1 MEDLQRQLRIAIFA
15 FLIIVPIGT
24 LGFMWLEGWSFIDSL
39 YVTVITLSTIGYGD
53 LTPADPYGRLFTIGL
68 AVSGLSAFAF
78 ASQAFIQFFTSPIL
92 RRVRQRRITQR
103 EIDKLSNH
111 YIICGMGEVVDRT
124 VEYLLQGAQA
134 RRESI
139 REQQYRPID
148 NFFDRLLG
156 DDEDGHALW
165 LRRPIKKISH
175 TLINLFQTQST
186 ILDILVVIT
195 QDNDYAQKLNGK
207 GLLVVKGDPTDDAV
221 LVDAGIKRA
230 QAMMIM
236 LDNDTETLLAVL
248 TAHTLVPTIHITA
261 AVLDDDLAHKIVR
274 AGATNV
280 LNPFDTA
287 GQFLNSATFRPA
299 VNAFFNG
306 VMFEHTTDSNLTQ
319 LEIYDESPWLG
330 QTIGSLKLHQN
341 FQAGAVGIRYDDNRY
356 DYAPTDRYILQEDD
370 VLIVVAPS
378 AQIPALKKACAGDR
392 RKARLA
398 LWQPLPIQEEA
409 LRSEH
414 VYSLVEAEQAIES
427 MSKHFIIC
435 GNDRIA
441 RSSIARLDPTRPF
454 VVISNDNT
462 LTSELIKRGFRV
474 VHGNPSNEETLLKAG
489 IKRAQAI
496 MVALE
501 KKADSVL
508 TVITSRALNKRLL
521 ITTTA
526 NTDDMI
532 EKLER
537 AGADRVVSPFHVAA
551 RFVLMTTTRPALSGF
566 MRSVL
571 YNYQTGLETTEIY
584 MEDESVWIGKTISEL
599 HLRRIYNAGIIG
611 IRQADRKTF
620 LYAPSTDYV
629 IREHEVLIIVTPMKH
644 SDAIR
649 DDANGGTVRAPVTLR
664 SKVLQSAKFTPD
676 EIQALLKQGQKDKK
690 DY

>member
-15 FLIIVPIGT
+15 FLVIVPIGT
-24 LGFMWLEGWSFIDSL
+24 IGFMWLEGWTLIDSL

-53 LTPADPYGRLFTIGL
+53 LTPEDPMGRLFTIVL
-68 AVSGLSAFAF
+68 AISGLSAFAF
-78 ASQAFIQFFTSPIL
+78 AGQAFIQFFTSPIL
-92 RRVRQRRITQR
+92 RNVRQRRVTQSKV
-103 EIDKLSNH
+103 DKLSNH
-111 YIICGMGEVVDRT
+111 YIICGMGEMVDRT
-124 VEYLLQGAQA
+124 VEYLLQGANA

-148 NFFDRLLG
+148 RFFDRLLG

-165 LRRPIKKISH
+165 LRRPIKRLSH
-175 TLINLFQTQST
+175 ALINMFQTQST

-195 QDNDYAQKLNGK
+195 QDENYAQQLSNKD
-207 GLLVVKGDPTDDAV
+207 LLVIKGDATVDDV
-221 LVDAGIKRA
+221 LLDAGIERA

-236 LDNDTETLLAVL
+236 LDNDTETLLSVL

-261 AVLDDDLAHKIVR
+261 AVLDDDLGRKIVR

-287 GQFLNSATFRPA
+287 GQFLNNATFRPA

-306 VMFEHTTDSNLTQ
+306 VMFDHATDYRLTQ
-319 LEIYDESPWLG
+319 LELHDDSPWCG
-330 QTIGSLKLHQN
+330 KTIGSLKLHNN
-341 FQAGAVGIRYDDNRY
+341 FGAGAIGIRYDNSNFG
-356 DYAPTDRYILQEDD
+356 YAPPDQYILEEGDI
-370 VLIVVAPS
+370 LIVVAPS
-378 AQIPALKKACAGDR
+378 EQIQALQAACAGM
-392 RKARLA
+392 KHKVRLA
-398 LWQPLPIQEEA
+398 LWQPLPIRQDP
-409 LRSEH
+409 LRGEH
-414 VYSLVEAEQAIES
+414 VYSLVEAENAIES

-441 RSSIARLDPTRPF
+441 RSAISRLDPTRPF
-454 VVISNDNT
+454 VIISNDNT

-474 VHGNPSNEETLLKAG
+474 VHGNPSSEETLHKAG

-508 TVITSRALNKRLL
+508 TVITSRALNKRIL

-551 RFVLMTTTRPALSGF
+551 RFVLLTTTRPELSGF
-566 MRSVL
+566 LSAVL

-584 MEDESVWIGKTISEL
+584 MEEKSVWIGKTVSEL
-599 HLRRIYNAGIIG
+599 RLGKSYDAGIIG
-611 IRQADRKTF
+611 IRQPNRNTF
-620 LYAPSTDYV
+620 LYAPSQDYI
-629 IREHEVLIIVTPMKH
+629 IREHEVLIIVTPMIH
-644 SDAIR
+644 SDTIR
-649 DDANGGTVRAPVTLR
+649 DDAHGGIVHAPSTLR
-664 SKVLQSAKFTPD
+664 SKVLQSARFTPD
-676 EIQALLKQGQKDKK
+676 EIQALLKQAKK
-690 DY
+690 NK

>member
-24 LGFMWLEGWSFIDSL
+24 IGFMWLEGWSFIDSL

-53 LTPADPYGRLFTIGL
+53 LTPEDPYGRIFTIIL
-68 AVSGLSAFAF
+68 AISGLSAFAF
-78 ASQAFIQFFTSPIL
+78 AGQAFIQFFTSPLL
-92 RRVRQRRITQR
+92 RIVRQRRITQR
-103 EIDKLSNH
+103 KVDRLSNH
-111 YIICGMGEVVDRT
+111 YIICGMGEMVDRT
-124 VEYLLQGAQA
+124 VEYLLQGANA
-134 RRESI
+134 RRDSI
-139 REQQYRPID
+139 REKQYRPID
-148 NFFDRLLG
+148 NFFDHLLG
-156 DDEDGHALW
+156 DDEEGHVLW
-165 LRRPIKKISH
+165 LRRPIKKLSH
-175 TLINLFQTQST
+175 TLINMFQTQST

-195 QDNDYAQKLNGK
+195 QDEHYAQQLRDND
-207 GLLVVKGDPTDDAV
+207 LLVIKGDPTVDDV
-221 LVDAGIKRA
+221 LIDAGIERA

-236 LDNDTETLLAVL
+236 LDNDTETLLSVL

-261 AVLDDDLAHKIVR
+261 AVLDDDLGRKIVR

-306 VMFEHTTDSNLTQ
+306 VMFEHTTNYSLTQ
-319 LEIYDESPWLG
+319 LTIRENSPWLG
-330 QTIGSLKLHQN
+330 KTIGSLKLHQN
-341 FQAGAVGIRYDDNRY
+341 FSAGAIGIRYDNSRY
-356 DYAPTDRYILQEDD
+356 GYAPADQYILQEDE

-378 AQIPALKKACAGDR
+378 ENIRALQIACAGTAHKTR
-392 RKARLA
+392 FAV
-398 LWQPLPIQEEA
+398 WQPLPIQHPP
-409 LRSEH
+409 LRNERT
-414 VYSLVEAEQAIES
+414 YSLVEAEHAIES

-441 RSSIARLDPTRPF
+441 RSAIARLDPTRPF
-454 VVISNDNT
+454 VIISNDNT

-474 VHGNPSNEETLLKAG
+474 VHGNPSSEETLLKAG
-489 IKRAQAI
+489 VKRAQAI

-532 EKLER
+532 GKLER

-551 RFVLMTTTRPALSGF
+551 RFVLLTTTRPELSGF
-566 MRSVL
+566 LSAVL

-584 MEDESVWIGKTISEL
+584 MEDESVWIGNTISD
-599 HLRRIYNAGIIG
+599 LRLGKTYDAGVIG
-611 IRQADRKTF
+611 IRQPDRKTF

-629 IREHEVLIIVTPMKH
+629 IRPHEVLIIVTPMKY

-649 DDANGGTVRAPVTLR
+649 DDAHGGTVRAPTTLR
-664 SKVLQSAKFTPD
+664 SKVLQSARFTPD
-676 EIQALLKQGQKDKK
+676 EIQALLKQGRKNT
-690 DY
+690 

>member
-24 LGFMWLEGWSFIDSL
+24 IGFMWLEGWSFVDSL

-53 LTPADPYGRLFTIGL
+53 LTPEDPYGRLFTIVL

-78 ASQAFIQFFTSPIL
+78 AGQAFIQFFTSPIL
-92 RRVRQRRITQR
+92 RTVRQRRLTQR
-103 EIDKLSNH
+103 KVDKLSNH
-111 YIICGMGEVVDRT
+111 YIICGMGEMVDRT
-124 VEYLLQGAQA
+124 VEYLLQGANA
-134 RRESI
+134 RRDSI

-165 LRRPIKKISH
+165 LRRPIKKLSH
-175 TLINLFQTQST
+175 TLINMFQTQST

-195 QDNDYAQKLNGK
+195 HDENYAQQLRNND
-207 GLLVVKGDPTDDAV
+207 LLVIKGDPTVDGV
-221 LVDAGIKRA
+221 LIDAGIKRA

-236 LDNDTETLLAVL
+236 LDNDTETLLSVL

-261 AVLDDDLAHKIVR
+261 AVLDDDLGRKIVR

-306 VMFEHTTDSNLTQ
+306 VMFEHTTSYSLTQ
-319 LEIYDESPWLG
+319 LTVREGSPWLG
-330 QTIGSLKLHQN
+330 KTIGSLKLQN
-341 FQAGAVGIRYDDNRY
+341 NFSAGVIGIRYDNSRY
-356 DYAPTDRYILQEDD
+356 GYAPSDQYILQEDE

-378 AQIPALKKACAGDR
+378 ENIQALQLACAGTTHKTR
-392 RKARLA
+392 FAV
-398 LWQPLPIQEEA
+398 WQPLPVQHPP
-409 LRSEH
+409 LRSEQT
-414 VYSLVEAEQAIES
+414 YSLVEAENAIAS

-441 RSSIARLDPTRPF
+441 RSAITRLDPTRPF
-454 VVISNDNT
+454 VIISNDNT

-474 VHGNPSNEETLLKAG
+474 VHGNPSSEETLLKAG
-489 IKRAQAI
+489 VRRAQAI

-532 EKLER
+532 GKLER

-551 RFVLMTTTRPALSGF
+551 RFVLLTTTRPELSGF
-566 MRSVL
+566 MSAIL

-584 MEDESVWIGKTISEL
+584 MEEDSVWIGKTISEL
-599 HLRRIYNAGIIG
+599 RLGKTYDAGVIG
-611 IRQADRKTF
+611 IRQPDHKTF

-629 IREHEVLIIVTPMKH
+629 IRPHEVLIIVTPMKYA
-644 SDAIR
+644 DTLR
-649 DDANGGTVRAPVTLR
+649 DDAHGGTVRAPTTLR
-664 SKVLQSAKFTPD
+664 SKVLQSARFTPD
-676 EIQALLKQGQKDKK
+676 EIQALLKQGRKK
-690 DY
+690 T

>member
-24 LGFMWLEGWSFIDSL
+24 FGFMWLEGWSFVDSL

-53 LTPADPYGRLFTIGL
+53 LTPEDPYGRLFTIVL
-68 AVSGLSAFAF
+68 AISGLSAFAF
-78 ASQAFIQFFTSPIL
+78 AGQAFIQFFTSPIL
-92 RRVRQRRITQR
+92 QMVRQRRVTQR
-103 EIDKLSNH
+103 KIDKLSHH
-111 YIICGMGEVVDRT
+111 YIICGMGEMVDRT

-134 RRESI
+134 RRENA

-148 NFFDRLLG
+148 DFFDRILG

-175 TLINLFQTQST
+175 AFFNLFQTQST
-186 ILDILVVIT
+186 LLDILVVIT
-195 QDNDYAQKLNGK
+195 QDDDYARRLNNQN
-207 GLLVVKGDPTDDAV
+207 LLVIKGDPTADAI
-221 LVDAGIKRA
+221 LIDAGIERA
-230 QAMMIM
+230 QAMMVM
-236 LDNDTETLLAVL
+236 LDNDTETLLSVL

-261 AVLDDDLAHKIVR
+261 AVLDDNLAHKIIR

-306 VMFEHTTDSNLTQ
+306 VMFEHTTDSNLVQ
-319 LEIYDESPWLG
+319 LTIYEESPWLG
-330 QTIGSLKLHQN
+330 KTVGSLKLHKR
-341 FQAGAVGIRYDDNRY
+341 FQAGAIGIRYADTRY
-356 DYAPTDRYILQEDD
+356 GYAPSNQYVLQEDD

-378 AQIPALKKACAGDR
+378 EQVAALQVACTGNKS
-392 RKARLA
+392 KARLA
-398 LWQPLPIQEEA
+398 LWQALPLKESP
-409 LRSEH
+409 RSSEI
-414 VYSLVEAEQAIES
+414 VYSLVEAEVAIES

-441 RSSIARLDPTRPF
+441 RNAIARLDPMRPF
-454 VVISNDNT
+454 VIISNDNT
-462 LTSELIKRGFRV
+462 LTSDLIKRGFRV

-508 TVITSRALNKRLL
+508 AVITSRALNKRILV
-521 ITTTA
+521 TTTA

-551 RFVLMTTTRPALSGF
+551 RFVLLTTTRPALSGF
-566 MRSVL
+566 LRSVL

-584 MEDESVWIGKTISEL
+584 MENESVWIGKTISEL
-599 HLRRIYNAGIIG
+599 HLGRFYDAGVIG

-620 LYAPSTDYV
+620 IYAPPRDYI
-629 IREHEVLIIVTPMKH
+629 IREYEVLIIVTPMIH
-644 SDAIR
+644 SDTIR
-649 DDANGGTVRAPVTLR
+649 DDANGGTVRAPSTLR

-676 EIQALLKQGQKDKK
+676 EIKALLRQASKNR
-690 DY
+690 

>member
-24 LGFMWLEGWSFIDSL
+24 IGFMWLEGWSFVDSL

-53 LTPADPYGRLFTIGL
+53 LTPEDPYGRLFTIVL

-78 ASQAFIQFFTSPIL
+78 AGQAFIQFFTSPIL
-92 RRVRQRRITQR
+92 RTVRQRRLTQR
-103 EIDKLSNH
+103 KVDKLSNH
-111 YIICGMGEVVDRT
+111 YIICGMGEMVDRT
-124 VEYLLQGAQA
+124 VEYLLQGANA
-134 RRESI
+134 RRDSI

-165 LRRPIKKISH
+165 LRRPIKKLSH
-175 TLINLFQTQST
+175 TLINMFQTQST

-195 QDNDYAQKLNGK
+195 HDENYAQQLRNND
-207 GLLVVKGDPTDDAV
+207 LLVIKGDPTIDDV
-221 LVDAGIKRA
+221 LIDAGIKRA

-236 LDNDTETLLAVL
+236 LDNDTETLLSVL

-261 AVLDDDLAHKIVR
+261 AVLDDDLGRKIVR

-306 VMFEHTTDSNLTQ
+306 VMFEHTTTYSLTQ
-319 LEIYDESPWLG
+319 LTVREGSPWLG
-330 QTIGSLKLHQN
+330 KTIGSLKLQN
-341 FQAGAVGIRYDDNRY
+341 NFSAGVIGIRYDNSRY
-356 DYAPTDRYILQEDD
+356 GYAPSDQYILQEDE

-378 AQIPALKKACAGDR
+378 ENIQALQLACAGTTHKTR
-392 RKARLA
+392 FAV
-398 LWQPLPIQEEA
+398 WQPLPVQHPP
-409 LRSEH
+409 LRSEQT
-414 VYSLVEAEQAIES
+414 YSLVEAENAIAS

-441 RSSIARLDPTRPF
+441 RSAITRLDPTRPF
-454 VVISNDNT
+454 VIISNDNT

-474 VHGNPSNEETLLKAG
+474 VHGNPSSEETLLKAG
-489 IKRAQAI
+489 VRRAQAI

-532 EKLER
+532 GKLER

-551 RFVLMTTTRPALSGF
+551 RFVLLTTTRPELSGF
-566 MRSVL
+566 MSAIL

-584 MEDESVWIGKTISEL
+584 MEEDSVWIGKTISEL
-599 HLRRIYNAGIIG
+599 RLGKNYDAGVIG
-611 IRQADRKTF
+611 IRQPDHKTF
-620 LYAPSTDYV
+620 LYAPSTDYI
-629 IREHEVLIIVTPMKH
+629 IRPHEVLIIVTPMKYA
-644 SDAIR
+644 DTMR
-649 DDANGGTVRAPVTLR
+649 DDAHGGTVRAPTTLR
-664 SKVLQSAKFTPD
+664 SKVLQSARFTPD
-676 EIQALLKQGQKDKK
+676 EIQALLKQGRKK
-690 DY
+690 T

>member
-24 LGFMWLEGWSFIDSL
+24 VGFMWLEGWSFVDSL

-53 LTPADPYGRLFTIGL
+53 LTPEDPYGRLFTIVL

-78 ASQAFIQFFTSPIL
+78 AGQAFIQFFTSPIL
-92 RRVRQRRITQR
+92 RTVRQRRITQR
-103 EIDKLSNH
+103 KVDKLSNH
-111 YIICGMGEVVDRT
+111 YIICGMGEMVDRT
-124 VEYLLQGAQA
+124 VEYLLQGANA
-134 RRESI
+134 RRDSI

-165 LRRPIKKISH
+165 LRRPIKKLSH
-175 TLINLFQTQST
+175 TLINMFQTQST

-195 QDNDYAQKLNGK
+195 HDENYAQQLRNND
-207 GLLVVKGDPTDDAV
+207 LLVIKGDPTVDGV
-221 LVDAGIKRA
+221 LIDAGIKRA

-236 LDNDTETLLAVL
+236 LDNDTETLLSVL

-261 AVLDDDLAHKIVR
+261 AVLDDDLGRKIVR

-306 VMFEHTTDSNLTQ
+306 VMFEHTTSYSLTQ
-319 LEIYDESPWLG
+319 LTVREGSPWLG
-330 QTIGSLKLHQN
+330 KTIGSLKLQN
-341 FQAGAVGIRYDDNRY
+341 NFSAGVIGIRYDNSRY
-356 DYAPTDRYILQEDD
+356 GYAPSDQYILQEDE

-378 AQIPALKKACAGDR
+378 ENIQALQLACAGTTHKTR
-392 RKARLA
+392 FAV
-398 LWQPLPIQEEA
+398 WQPLPVQHPS
-409 LRSEH
+409 LRSEQT
-414 VYSLVEAEQAIES
+414 YSLVEAENAIAS

-441 RSSIARLDPTRPF
+441 RSAITRLDPTRPF
-454 VVISNDNT
+454 VIISNDNT

-474 VHGNPSNEETLLKAG
+474 VHGNPSSEETLLKAG
-489 IKRAQAI
+489 VRRAQAI

-532 EKLER
+532 GKLER

-551 RFVLMTTTRPALSGF
+551 RFVLLTTTRPELSGF
-566 MRSVL
+566 MSAIL

-584 MEDESVWIGKTISEL
+584 MEEDSVWIGKTISEL
-599 HLRRIYNAGIIG
+599 RLGKTYDAGVIG
-611 IRQADRKTF
+611 IRQPDHKTF

-629 IREHEVLIIVTPMKH
+629 IRPHEVLIIVTPMKYA
-644 SDAIR
+644 DTLR
-649 DDANGGTVRAPVTLR
+649 DDAHGGTVRAPTTLR
-664 SKVLQSAKFTPD
+664 SKVLQSARFTPD
-676 EIQALLKQGQKDKK
+676 EIQALLKQGRKK
-690 DY
+690 T